1 MWAELIRVQGVGFL
15 VPDGRW
21 LRRQRLRGMKVL
33 FMIWSG
39 HGFEPGQVE
48 LAVRS
53 TFKVVIFISGLSIPG
68 LNKISNARGV
78 IVKSAELT
86 YR

>member
-1 MWAELIRVQGVGFL
+1 
-15 VPDGRW
+15 
-21 LRRQRLRGMKVL
+21 MKVL

-48 LAVRS
+48 LGVRS

-78 IVKSAELT
+78 THIPVDRSYTQLYLT
-86 YR
+86 HHKIIRNLMHFCYAQSTAN